1 VSQWHPAKRLSIGS
15 SIDFVLLIQEASSG
29 EPFLANSRGYF
40 LRQQD
45 KKYLMNW
52 LNAILL
58 VDDYL
63 SKFDQLP
70 GGTYW

>member
-15 SIDFVLLIQEASSG
+15 SIDFVLLIQEASFG

-45 KKYLMNW
+45 KKVFNEL
-52 LNAILL
+52 AKRDT
-58 VDDYL
+58 V
-63 SKFDQLP
+63 S
-70 GGTYW
+70 